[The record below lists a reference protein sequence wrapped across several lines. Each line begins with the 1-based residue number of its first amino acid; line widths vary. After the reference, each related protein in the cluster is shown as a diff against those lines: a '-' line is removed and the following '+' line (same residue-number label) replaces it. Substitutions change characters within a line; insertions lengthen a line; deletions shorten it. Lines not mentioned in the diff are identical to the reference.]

1 MALTQISTQG
11 IKDGTITNADIGSSA
26 AIARTKLANVD
37 LVDDTSPQLGGNLDT
52 NGNLVIFP
60 DSNGTTN
67 RLLFGTNKF
76 QMYYNSGNSRM
87 QIDNITG
94 DFSIRNQA
102 SGGDIDIIAGDDIRI
117 RPQGGENG
125 INLVGNGAVELYH
138 DNSKKFETTSSG
150 AKLTGALEGD
160 SDLLLR
166 PAAGNNNV
174 IMQPNSGAETLLKA
188 TVNGAVELYYDNSKK
203 FETTSSGIQV
213 TGQVYTDSAHVNGEL
228 DLVGNL
234 DLNSD
239 SHKIKLGAGD
249 DFQLYHNGSNNYI
262 FTNNGDII
270 MQTDGD
276 DIQLLANDDIILK
289 VQGGVETAINC
300 VGNGAVEL
308 YHDNSKKFETFANGI
323 TVSSDNAQLEIESSS
338 SGTSTAF
345 GVFKGYRI
353 VADVGRLAELQFI
366 NQRDN
371 DVQAEIEVIANGD
384 TNSYFD
390 FKTSNAGLRS
400 LRIHNTGTHLPD
412 NFTANYG
419 NSNDLQI
426 YHDGSNSYIDDTA
439 TGNLVIRSNQI
450 NFDKYTGEALARFRA
465 DGNCELFHNNVSKFE
480 TTSSGVTISG
490 TTIANGHIRV
500 RDHTGTEDGQIMLGA
515 GNDLRIYHNGA
526 HSYLDNST
534 GSFFVRGDTIRGD
547 TIKLRGKSADED
559 LIEAFVNGS
568 VRLYHNNSIK
578 LETTSS
584 GVEVTGVLELAA
596 SSGSNPSINN
606 ADGGSGN
613 NLYFNTG
620 GSIRLVVQDNGHTRP
635 ASNNTYDLGT
645 SNDRWRNIYT
655 NDLNLSN
662 EGGANDVDGT
672 WGSYTIQEGAE
683 DLFLIN
689 KRNGKKY
696 KFNLTEVN

>member
-1 MALTQISTQG
+1 
-11 IKDGTITNADIGSSA
+11 
-26 AIARTKLANVD
+26 
-37 LVDDTSPQLGGNLDT
+37 
-52 NGNLVIFP
+52 
-60 DSNGTTN
+60 
-67 RLLFGTNKF
+67 
-76 QMYYNSGNSRM
+76 
-87 QIDNITG
+87 
-94 DFSIRNQA
+94 
-102 SGGDIDIIAGDDIRI
+102 
-117 RPQGGENG
+117 
-125 INLVGNGAVELYH
+125 
-138 DNSKKFETTSSG
+138 
-150 AKLTGALEGD
+150 
-160 SDLLLR
+160 
-166 PAAGNNNV
+166 
-174 IMQPNSGAETLLKA
+174 MQPNSGAETLLKA

-419 NSNDLQI
+419 NSNDLQ
-426 YHDGSNSYIDDTA
+426 
-439 TGNLVIRSNQI
+439 
-450 NFDKYTGEALARFRA
+450 
-465 DGNCELFHNNVSKFE
+465 
-480 TTSSGVTISG
+480 
-490 TTIANGHIRV
+490 
-500 RDHTGTEDGQIMLGA
+500 
-515 GNDLRIYHNGA
+515 
-526 HSYLDNST
+526 
-534 GSFFVRGDTIRGD
+534 
-547 TIKLRGKSADED
+547 
-559 LIEAFVNGS
+559 
-568 VRLYHNNSIK
+568 
-578 LETTSS
+578 
-584 GVEVTGVLELAA
+584 
-596 SSGSNPSINN
+596 
-606 ADGGSGN
+606 
-613 NLYFNTG
+613 
-620 GSIRLVVQDNGHTRP
+620 
-635 ASNNTYDLGT
+635 
-645 SNDRWRNIYT
+645 
-655 NDLNLSN
+655 NLSR
-662 EGGANDVDGT
+662 
-672 WGSYTIQEGAE
+672 W
-683 DLFLIN
+683 
-689 KRNGKKY
+689 K
-696 KFNLTEVN
+696 

>member
-11 IKDGTITNADIGSSA
+11 IKDGTITNADLNASA

-138 DNSKKFETTSSG
+138 DN
-150 AKLTGALEGD
+150 A
-160 SDLLLR
+160 
-166 PAAGNNNV
+166 
-174 IMQPNSGAETLLKA
+174 
-188 TVNGAVELYYDNSKK
+188 
-203 FETTSSGIQV
+203 
-213 TGQVYTDSAHVNGEL
+213 
-228 DLVGNL
+228 
-234 DLNSD
+234 
-239 SHKIKLGAGD
+239 
-249 DFQLYHNGSNNYI
+249 
-262 FTNNGDII
+262 
-270 MQTDGD
+270 
-276 DIQLLANDDIILK
+276 
-289 VQGGVETAINC
+289 
-300 VGNGAVEL
+300 
-308 YHDNSKKFETFANGI
+308 KKFETFANGI

-534 GSFFVRGDTIRGD
+534 GSFFVRGDTI
-547 TIKLRGKSADED
+547 KLRGKSADED

-578 LETTSS
+578 LETTSSGIQVTGQVYTDSAHVNGELDLVGNLDLNSDSHKIKLGAGDDFQLYHNGSNNYIFTNNGDIIMQTDGDDIQLLANDDIILKVQGGVETAINCVGNGAVELYHDNSKKFETTSS

-662 EGGANDVDGT
+662 EGGSNDVDGT

-683 DLFLIN
+683 DLFLI
-689 KRNGKKY
+689 KQ
-696 KFNLTEVN
+696 TQW

>member
-138 DNSKKFETTSSG
+138 DNSKKFETTSAGVSV
-150 AKLTGALEGD
+150 TG
-160 SDLLLR
+160 S
-166 PAAGNNNV
+166 V
-174 IMQPNSGAETLLKA
+174 S
-188 TVNGAVELYYDNSKK
+188 
-203 FETTSSGIQV
+203 SSGNISLLD
-213 TGQVYTDSAHVNGEL
+213 TSAL
-228 DLVGNL
+228 Q
-234 DLNSD
+234 
-239 SHKIKLGAGD
+239 LGTSN
-249 DFQLYHNGSNNYI
+249 DFTLTHNGTNSVIDNN
-262 FTNNGDII
+262 TGDLII
-270 MQTDGD
+270 RGDGD
-276 DIQLLANDDIILK
+276 DVKILAEDDIFLRDNDDTTNFIHC
-289 VQGGVETAINC
+289 IN
-300 VGNGAVEL
+300 GGAVEL
-308 YHDNSKKFETFANGI
+308 YHNGSKKFETFANGI

-426 YHDGSNSYIDDTA
+426 YHDGSNSYIEDA
-439 TGNLVIRSNQI
+439 GTGALLIKSNTL
-450 NFDKYTGEALARFRA
+450 YLTGTNAANDLASFVEGGA
-465 DGNCELFHNNVSKFE
+465 VSLFHNDSKKFE
-480 TTSSGVTISG
+480 TTSAGVTIQGNTS
-490 TTIANGHIRV
+490 TTGAFV
-500 RDHTGTEDGQIMLGA
+500 STQTGGGVLSDNLSLTDNKKVKLGA
-515 GNDLRIYHNGA
+515 GDDLQLYHNGTD
-526 HSYLDNST
+526 SYVSNST
-534 GSFFVRGDTIRGD
+534 NNLRIGNTHSNNIKFFT
-547 TIKLRGKSADED
+547 
-559 LIEAFVNGS
+559 NNS
-568 VRLYHNNSIK
+568 VRWNISGDGTFLPDSNNAYDIG
-578 LETTSS
+578 TSS
-584 GVEVTGVLELAA
+584 YRV
-596 SSGSNPSINN
+596 
-606 ADGGSGN
+606 
-613 NLYFNTG
+613 
-620 GSIRLVVQDNGHTRP
+620 
-635 ASNNTYDLGT
+635 
-645 SNDRWRNIYT
+645 RNIYT

-689 KRNGKKY
+689 KRSGKKY
-696 KFNLTEVN
+696 KFNLTEVS